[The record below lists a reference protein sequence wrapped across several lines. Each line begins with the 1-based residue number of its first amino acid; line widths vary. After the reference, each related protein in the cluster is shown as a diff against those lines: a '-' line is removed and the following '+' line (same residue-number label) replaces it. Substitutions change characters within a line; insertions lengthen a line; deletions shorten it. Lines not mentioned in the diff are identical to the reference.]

1 MQYIESMGLRFTN
14 DFVFRYVLGR
24 EEAKSLLMDL
34 VNAVLEDAGCTPIIS
49 LDLRNPV
56 NPRDASWAKETVL
69 DIKAVGQDRQLFDIE
84 MQVSGDRHFVNRSLY
99 YWAQLYSR
107 QLEKGHEYDEL
118 RPVICI
124 NLLDFD
130 LFEGTAE
137 NHHRFI
143 ITEAGTPEL
152 VMTEDL
158 QIHFVELTK
167 PAVRETH
174 LKLWTQ
180 LIGNAGKDGEDMK
193 VLLSK
198 DRVLSQTYAEFERCT
213 QDEEVRELALAR
225 ERFQLD
231 QRSSL
236 KTARQDGF
244 EEGKKKGLEE
254 GKKEGKKEGLEEGKK
269 ESMRE
274 VARLLQAKGLAPEL
288 IQSITGHLTE

>member
-1 MQYIESMGLRFTN
+1 MGLRFTN
-14 DFVFRYVLGR
+14 DFIFRYVLGR
-24 EEAKSLLMDL
+24 EEAKPLLLDL
-34 VNAVLEDAGCTPIIS
+34 INAVLEDAGCLPIIS

-56 NPRDASWAKETVL
+56 NPRDASWAKETAL
-69 DIKAVGQDRQLFDIE
+69 DIKAVGQDKQLFDIE
-84 MQVSGDRHFVNRSLY
+84 MQVSGDHCFVNRSLY

-130 LFEGTAE
+130 LFEGTVE

-143 ITEAGTPEL
+143 ITEAGKPEL

-167 PAVRETH
+167 PAVRDSH

-213 QDEEVRELALAR
+213 QDQEVRELALAR

-236 KTARQDGF
+236 KVARQDGF
-244 EEGKKKGLEE
+244 D
-254 GKKEGKKEGLEEGKK
+254 EGKKEGLEEGKK

-274 VARLLQAKGLAPEL
+274 VAMLMQAKGLAPEL
-288 IQSITGHLTE
+288 IQSITGNPPEEV